1 MNDNSKV
8 NEPLNNNSDL
18 SMDNDTVISGSDIVD
33 SANSE
38 NANSDM
44 ANELT
49 VKNTST
55 RPLNGLDNLKPFSK
69 DNVDK
74 ARECGRIGG
83 KKSGETKRKRKEARE
98 YLEKILTTD
107 IPVQNVD
114 EILGEA
120 KILCNED
127 YSAYNV
133 LWVKLLQLGLSGSE
147 KAIALLRDTVGD
159 KPIDKTSTDLNV
171 ITDEDK
177 KQLDKLRKEL
187 ASITKI
193 G

>member
-8 NEPLNNNSDL
+8 NEPLNNNSD
-18 SMDNDTVISGSDIVD
+18 SAMDNGSNNADIV
-33 SANSE
+33 SIN
-38 NANSDM
+38 NSD
-44 ANELT
+44 
-49 VKNTST
+49 ST
-55 RPLNGLDNLKPFSK
+55 TGSNSREERIKRGTNNLKPY
-69 DNVDK
+69 NLANRTTEEQQRI
-74 ARECGRIGG
+74 ARLGG
-83 KKSGETKRKRKEARE
+83 IKSGESRKRRKEARE

-147 KAIALLRDTVGD
+147 KAIMLLRDTIGD
-159 KPIDKTSTDLNV
+159 KPIEKTSIDANI
-171 ITDEDK
+171 ITDEDR